1 MGMVAFFPV
10 FNEPSFIK
18 CILMI
23 VHQHHYAIVHEHSYW
38 VVHQQQKNPLHQQ
51 NRWWSGFFCRW
62 WTCFLWPSLNK
73 IVGQEPLFL
82 VREQLYGIVPELAFI
97 SRWWIYPNSLADILP
112 PPHLP
117 SPQPPGPFLSLEA
130 HIPASRPISQPRG
143 PNPNIEPKTRASKPK
158 THPQGPDSNL

>member
-38 VVHQQQKNPLHQQ
+38 VVHEQQKNPLHQR
-51 NRWWSGFFCRW
+51 NCWWSGFFCRS

-73 IVGQEPLFL
+73 IVGQEPLLL
-82 VREQLYGIVPELAFI
+82 VHERLYGIVPELAFI
-97 SRWWIYPNSLADILP
+97 SRCWTPPNSLPDYLEWLGVAQGYFGLLFSNTS
-112 PPHLP
+112 HLV
-117 SPQPPGPFLSLEA
+117 SIV
-130 HIPASRPISQPRG
+130 H
-143 PNPNIEPKTRASKPK
+143 
-158 THPQGPDSNL
+158 SNFPLTSHCF

>member
-51 NRWWSGFFCRW
+51 NRWWSGFFCRC
-62 WTCFLWPSLNK
+62 WTGFLWPSLNK

-97 SRWWIYPNSLADILP
+97 SRWWIYPNSLADIL
-112 PPHLP
+112 
-117 SPQPPGPFLSLEA
+117 
-130 HIPASRPISQPRG
+130 
-143 PNPNIEPKTRASKPK
+143 TYRASYRDAR
-158 THPQGPDSNL
+158 THLKIWLNFLLLNKRKFFF

>member
-1 MGMVAFFPV
+1 MDPLKSSSILFACSVMFKQQQKKMGMGAFFPV

-38 VVHQQQKNPLHQQ
+38 VVHQQQRNPLHQQ
-51 NRWWSGFFCRW
+51 NRWWSGFFCRC
-62 WTCFLWPSLNK
+62 WTGFLWPSLNK

-97 SRWWIYPNSLADILP
+97 SRWWIYPNSLADILGG
-112 PPHLP
+112 
-117 SPQPPGPFLSLEA
+117 QQQ
-130 HIPASRPISQPRG
+130 RQ
-143 PNPNIEPKTRASKPK
+143 RAWIRNK
-158 THPQGPDSNL
+158 

>member
-1 MGMVAFFPV
+1 MDPLKSSSILFACSVMFKQQQKNGHGSFFPV

-51 NRWWSGFFCRW
+51 NRWWSGFFCRC
-62 WTCFLWPSLNK
+62 WTGFLWPSLNK

-97 SRWWIYPNSLADILP
+97 SRWWIYPNSLADILVICVTCVNNNK
-112 PPHLP
+112 
-117 SPQPPGPFLSLEA
+117 LE
-130 HIPASRPISQPRG
+130 
-143 PNPNIEPKTRASKPK
+143 TRL
-158 THPQGPDSNL
+158 H